1 MTTITPFAA
10 GSYLT
15 TRNASQLQALK
26 GQLNDLT
33 NQLSSGQVS
42 QTYGGLGSG
51 RSTALSAQATLSAL
65 TGYAAGIT
73 AAQTRTN
80 LAVTSLTQVATLGT
94 STGTM
99 LQNGL
104 QSVAANSV
112 SGRSTAL
119 ANLQTA
125 LDTLNE
131 SAAGNYLFGGSN
143 TTTQPVVDSSKILDG
158 TTDASGNKLDGL
170 STLISQ
176 RVTAELGAGGNGRLT
191 QTPAN
196 PTTSVQITE
205 ETNDA
210 TRGKFGFTL
219 AGAPTTT
226 GTAIGATYAAGT
238 ATSPGNFTLSMTT
251 QPSAGDTVSFALKMA
266 DGTSTTITLTA
277 ATSADPKSITSFAIG
292 STPAQTM
299 ANLSTTLSNALTG
312 AANSTLAVNATAAT
326 ASNFFSGA
334 ANGGPSGTG
343 VMPQR
348 IAYDGN
354 KNPIGYTPATAQ
366 NTVLWYQGE
375 NSYDPATGKP
385 TPAIDTQS
393 VQVSATGSV
402 GTGARANDPTV
413 QNVLAGLATMAF
425 GLPTTNDANTYNT
438 YQTVATKA
446 GSLLSS
452 ANQTPSVQDT
462 VTQLT
467 IASTRLSNA
476 GTTNKALQNAVQ
488 NTLDGIEQISPEEVI
503 TKLLD
508 VQNRLQA
515 SYQVTATL
523 SKLSL
528 VNYIS

>member
-1 MTTITPFAA
+1 M
-10 GSYLT
+10 
-15 TRNASQLQALK
+15 
-26 GQLNDLT
+26 
-33 NQLSSGQVS
+33 QV
-42 QTYGGLGSG
+42 
-51 RSTALSAQATLSAL
+51 
-65 TGYAAGIT
+65 
-73 AAQTRTN
+73 
-80 LAVTSLTQVATLGT
+80 
-94 STGTM
+94 
-99 LQNGL
+99 
-104 QSVAANSV
+104 
-112 SGRSTAL
+112 
-119 ANLQTA
+119 
-125 LDTLNE
+125 
-131 SAAGNYLFGGSN
+131 
-143 TTTQPVVDSSKILDG
+143 
-158 TTDASGNKLDGL
+158 
-170 STLISQ
+170 
-176 RVTAELGAGGNGRLT
+176 
-191 QTPAN
+191 
-196 PTTSVQITE
+196 TE
-205 ETNDA
+205 ETNNA

-226 GTAIGATYAAGT
+226 GSAIGATYTAGT
-238 ATSPGNFTLSMTT
+238 ATSPGNFSLSMTT

-277 ATSADPKSITSFAIG
+277 ATSADPKSITNFAIG
-292 STPAQTM
+292 SSPAQTM

-334 ANGGPSGTG
+334 ATGGPSGSG

-348 IAYDGN
+348 IVYDGS
-354 KNPIGYTPATAQ
+354 KNPIGYTAATPQ

-375 NSYDPATGKP
+375 NTYDPSTGKP
-385 TPAIDTQS
+385 TSAIDTQS

-446 GSLLSS
+446 GGLLASV
-452 ANQTPSVQDT
+452 NQTPSVQDT
-462 VTQLT
+462 ITQLT
-467 IASTRLSNA
+467 VASTRLSNA
-476 GTTNKALQNAVQ
+476 STTNKATQNTVQ

-528 VNYIS
+528 VNYIG